1 MGVKAKVEDWPGK
14 TGVKMVTLT
23 SPKLQV
29 RLLSLGA
36 TVHSVIYPG
45 EGAEEARDVVMGFDK
60 ASGYEGKENPFFWGT
75 TGRMTNRVTGGKVM
89 IDGETH
95 QLSLNDFGTKFRHHV
110 HGGKNSFDRKNWEV
124 SLSESG
130 DGAIFSLLSPHG
142 EEGYPGNLLT
152 TLRYTL
158 DGSSLKINITAS
170 TDRATV
176 VNISNHAYFNLAGH
190 GSGWEGLAEH
200 KLQVLAS
207 DFTPDDNEYLPTGE
221 VVSVHGTEYD
231 FSQARELREAVLS
244 ARGGEGFCVNYC
256 TNTPTT
262 KEAKL
267 SKVAVLSHSKTSRVM
282 EVWSDQPGL
291 ELYTGNFL
299 PDQVGLEGKGGARYN
314 KWGGLCLMTQNYRD
328 ASSQPSFPSPLLRPG
343 QTYRHAA
350 EYRFL

>member
-1 MGVKAKVEDWPGK
+1 MVTEVKVEDWSGK
-14 TGVKMVTLT
+14 TGVKIVTLS

-36 TVHSVIYPG
+36 TVHSVIYPWQG
-45 EGAEEARDVVMGFDK
+45 PEQDRDVVLGFDK
-60 ASGYEGKENPFFWGT
+60 ASGYEGKDNPFFWGT
-75 TGRMTNRVTGGKVM
+75 TGRMTNRVTEGKVV

-110 HGGKNSFDRKNWEV
+110 HGGKDSFDRKNWEV
-124 SLSESG
+124 SVSESG

-158 DGSSLKINITAS
+158 VESSLKINITAS

-190 GSGWEGLAEH
+190 GSGWGGLADH
-200 KLQVLAS
+200 KLQVFAS
-207 DFTPDDNEYLPTGE
+207 EFTPDDNEYLPTGE
-221 VVSVHGTEYD
+221 VVSVSGTEYD
-231 FSQARELREAVLS
+231 FSQERELRDAVKS

-256 TNTPTT
+256 TTTPQFQD
-262 KEAKL
+262 EKL
-267 SKVAVLSHSKTSRVM
+267 RKVALLSHSKTSRVM

-299 PDQVGLEGKGGARYN
+299 PDQVGLEGKRGARYK

-328 ASSQPSFPSPLLRPG
+328 ASSHPSFPSPLLRPG
-343 QTYRHAA
+343 QTYKHVA

>member
-1 MGVKAKVEDWPGK
+1 MGTKAKVEDWPGK
-14 TGVKMVTLT
+14 AGVKMVTLT
-23 SPKLQV
+23 SSSLQV

-45 EGAEEARDVVMGFDK
+45 EGAEEARDVVLGFDK

-75 TGRMTNRVTGGKVM
+75 TGRMTNRVTGGKVA
-89 IDGETH
+89 IDGEIH

-124 SLSESG
+124 CLSESG

-158 DGSSLKINITAS
+158 DESSLKIDITAS

-200 KLQVLAS
+200 KLQVLAAT
-207 DFTPDDNEYLPTGE
+207 FTPDDNEYLPTGE
-221 VVSVHGTEYD
+221 VLSVHGTEYD
-231 FSQARELREAVLS
+231 FSQERELRDAVKS

-256 TNTPTT
+256 TDHTQG
-262 KEAKL
+262 KL
-267 SKVAVLSHSKTSRVM
+267 SKVAILSHLKTSRVM

-291 ELYTGNFL
+291 EFYTGNFL
-299 PDQVGLEGKGGARYN
+299 PDQDGLEGKGGARYK

-328 ASSQPSFPSPLLRPG
+328 ASSHSSFPSPLLRPG
-343 QTYRHAA
+343 QIYKHAA

>member
-1 MGVKAKVEDWPGK
+1 MVTQAKVEDWPGK
-14 TGVKMVTLT
+14 AGVKMVTLT
-23 SPKLQV
+23 SPSLQV

-45 EGAEEARDVVMGFDK
+45 EEEEEARDVVLGFDK
-60 ASGYEGKENPFFWGT
+60 ASGYEGTDNPFFWGT
-75 TGRMTNRVTGGKVM
+75 TGRMTNRITEGKVV
-89 IDGETH
+89 IDGESH

-124 SLSESG
+124 CLSESG
-130 DGAIFSLLSPHG
+130 DGAIFSLLSPHL

-158 DGSSLKINITAS
+158 DKSSLKINITAT

-221 VVSVHGTEYD
+221 VLSVDGTEYD
-231 FSQARELREAVLS
+231 FSQEKKLREAVLS

-256 TNTPTT
+256 TPTQG
-262 KEAKL
+262 KL

-314 KWGGLCLMTQNYRD
+314 KWGGICLMTQNYRD
-328 ASSQPSFPSPLLRPG
+328 ASSHPSFPSPLLRPG
-343 QTYRHAA
+343 QTYTHAA